1 MSTTRVGIL
10 DENKEYFWKTVNGV
24 RTKVGPGWRNVSI
37 GYVKVDGEWKEVF
50 VRPGPTVR
58 NFRLDPITNDSVTFK
73 WYAGP
78 NVVRSELWM
87 ASRGSGTT
95 TSLSFAK
102 LLDINSTYVTPSGQ
116 KIVLDQGST
125 TVTGIGTSFTYLAP
139 ENIIYTQIDG
149 ERTLV
154 GTVKSIESNTSLTLK
169 SEWTGLS
176 TADPVAGDTYIYQTN
191 NSYLYNTNRETQY
204 FFYLV
209 PIEQVGTEEVPGD
222 KSNTI
227 ERTTPVGAPPP
238 ITDLAFSKN
247 DGAAGTFELS
257 WTPSPRYKT
266 DAYVYYND
274 GGSATSDVTS
284 PVVAP
289 FFSNNGRYS
298 PPKIEGS
305 GKTYAVQIQAF
316 NSIGEGSGKSNT
328 IFYQYKPII
337 SKTLISPKI
346 SGSFQPV
353 PNTSNWNRITIS
365 WFSNPADHDYY
376 ELWAK
381 PASSPT
387 YTKVST
393 ININTTDV
401 AGTKT
406 ATYTGPTQNTR
417 YDVKIITYANTAAD
431 GYAWSASPGTSVSSN
446 VVKFKTGQPQL
457 TKTTTGNDTKYISG
471 TRSTVATTVQTRG
484 TQVTGV
490 STSYANTGYVGQTS
504 TTSPIVYGVTTVTR
518 IDRRT
523 KSARVPWGNQPWVRE
538 SSSPPVNSTST
549 SCNSGTT
556 TNIITNT
563 STLQRRRVVTVTCTL
578 LPRTTTTT
586 TYTTEFDFS
595 ASAIKLSGGQSLDR
609 SRLTITAS
617 RSGDVNVNVGGTNY
631 PENGSVSITRDNIYN
646 KLIVP
651 SNRVRI
657 TRGTSPLIVY
667 SDGVVRVDYSYSYTT
682 TTQDFSP
689 PALV

>member
-125 TVTGIGTSFTYLAP
+125 TVTGIGTNFTSLAP

-209 PIEQVGTEEVPGD
+209 PIEQVGTEEVLGD

-238 ITDLAFSKN
+238 ITDLSLVSQ
-247 DGAAGTFELS
+247 DGRSGTFTLG

-266 DAYVYYND
+266 DSYIYYND
-274 GGSATSDVTS
+274 KGSTTTDVTS
-284 PVVAP
+284 AVNS
-289 FFSNNGRYS
+289 FTSTNGRYA
-298 PPKIEGS
+298 PTPITGAAKI
-305 GKTYAVQIQAF
+305 YAIQIQAF
-316 NSIGEGSGKSNT
+316 NSLGEGSGKSNT
-328 IFYQYKPII
+328 VFYRYAPII

-406 ATYTGPTQNTR
+406 ATYTGPKQNTS

-431 GYAWSASPGTSVSSN
+431 GYAWSATPGTSVSSN
-446 VVKFKTGQPQL
+446 VIRFKTGQPQI
-457 TKTTTGNDTKYISG
+457 TKKETGNDTKYISG
-471 TRSTVATTVQTRG
+471 TRSSMQVTSVFRG
-484 TQVTGV
+484 TTSLGTSITYTNNGYVGRTV
-490 STSYANTGYVGQTS
+490 STSPV
-504 TTSPIVYGVTTVTR
+504 VYGVRTTTR

-523 KSARVPWGNQPWVRE
+523 KPARVPWGNQPWRFE
-538 SSSPPVNSTST
+538 SSRTTNTTSR
-549 SCNSGTT
+549 SCNSRTT

-595 ASAIKLSGGQSLDR
+595 ASAIKLSGGQSLDL

-631 PENGSVSITRDNIYN
+631 SENGSVSITRDNIYN

-651 SNRVRI
+651 SNRVRL
-657 TRGTSPLIVY
+657 TRGLRPIIVY
-667 SDGVVRVDYSYSYTT
+667 SNGVVRVDYSYSYTT
-682 TTQDFSP
+682 TTQNFSP